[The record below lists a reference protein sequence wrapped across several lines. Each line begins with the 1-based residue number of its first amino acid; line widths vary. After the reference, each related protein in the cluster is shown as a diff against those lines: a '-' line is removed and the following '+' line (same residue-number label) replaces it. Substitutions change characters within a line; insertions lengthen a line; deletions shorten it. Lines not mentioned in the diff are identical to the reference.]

1 MFFMLKSFFH
11 KLFSRFNDQ
20 SKNISSAAVIIGSA
34 TLAAKILGI
43 LRDRVLA
50 GEFGASKT
58 LDIYYA
64 SFRIPDLVYNLLVL
78 GTISAGFIPVFSDYI
93 KKDIKE
99 AWKLANTI
107 LTILFV
113 ALSAVLL
120 VLMIFTEPIM
130 KLLAPGFAPADMA
143 LTTKITRI
151 MFLSPLL
158 LGLSGI
164 FSSVLQTY
172 KRFFITSLAPIVYN
186 VGIIF
191 GAIFLVPRFGINGL
205 AWGVVLGACLHL
217 FIQIPSMI
225 SLGYSPRW
233 IFDLKNAGMATMV
246 KLMIPRF
253 LGLALN
259 QLNLVIVTII
269 GSTLASGSLAI
280 FNFANNLQSFPLGLF
295 AISYAVAAFPTLS
308 EYADDKKKFIA
319 SFSLTLRQILF
330 FIIPSSAILIILR
343 AQVVRVALGSGSFDW
358 NDTRLTF
365 DTLAFF
371 VLSLFAQSLIPLI
384 SRALYALKDSMTPFY
399 VGFVSTGLNIFLSLI
414 FVKYSSHIG
423 LEGEEIGALALA
435 FSISSIFNVMVL
447 WLLLKIK
454 MGELD
459 EASIFKS
466 TLKIAIASFCMGAVV
481 QGLKYALEPFFGTQT
496 FIGVALQGG
505 ISGVVGIITYLTIC
519 VMLKSEEA
527 IIFFSSIQKRLFKK
541 YIPRETIDSSS

>member
-1 MFFMLKSFFH
+1 MFQKVFSKI
-11 KLFSRFNDQ
+11 FSRFNNQ

-34 TLAAKILGI
+34 TLAAKVLGV

-50 GEFGASKT
+50 GEFGASRT

-107 LTILFV
+107 LTVLFV
-113 ALSAVLL
+113 ILSAVLL
-120 VLMIFTEPIM
+120 VLMFFAQPLME
-130 KLLAPGFAPADMA
+130 LLTPGFSSADIA
-143 LTTKITRI
+143 ITTKITRI

-172 KRFFITSLAPIVYN
+172 KRFFITSFAPIVYN
-186 VGIIF
+186 AGIIF
-191 GAIFLVPRFGINGL
+191 GAIFLVPRFGITGL
-205 AWGVVLGACLHL
+205 AWGVVLGAGLH
-217 FIQIPSMI
+217 FIIQIPSMR
-225 SLGYSPRW
+225 SLGYSPKW
-233 IFDLKNAGMATMV
+233 IFDLKNVGMRTMA

-253 LGLALN
+253 LGLALS

-269 GSTLASGSLAI
+269 GSTLTSGSLTI
-280 FNFANNLQSFPLGLF
+280 FNFANNLQSLPLGLF

-308 EYADDKKKFIA
+308 EYADDKIRFIG

-330 FIIPSSAILIILR
+330 FIIPSSALLILLR
-343 AQVVRVALGSGSFDW
+343 AQVVRVALGSGNFDW

-384 SRALYALKDSMTPFY
+384 SRAFYALKDSMTPFY
-399 VGFVSTGLNIFLSLI
+399 VGFVSTGLNIFLSLA
-414 FVKYSSHIG
+414 FVKYSHSIG
-423 LEGEEIGALALA
+423 LSGKEIEALALA
-435 FSISSIFNVMVL
+435 FSISSIFNLLIL

-459 EASIFKS
+459 EANIFKS

-496 FIGVALQGG
+496 FIGVAFQGS
-505 ISGVVGIITYLTIC
+505 ISGVVGIIIYMTIC
-519 VMLKSEEA
+519 IMLKSEEA
-527 IIFFSSIQKRLFKK
+527 IIFFSSIQKKLFKK
-541 YIPRETIDSSS
+541 YIPSETIDSSS